1 MSMSLIQSPT
11 FNESGVPFSGEQ
23 QMATTTTSSQAKSQT
38 TALANDVVLRTENLD
53 FYYGPEQALHDFSIS
68 IKKGKVTALIG
79 ASGSGKSTVL
89 RTFNQIYRLYPEQYA
104 TGTILFHEQNLLEP
118 GLDVSQL
125 RKYIGMVF
133 QKPAP
138 FPLSIFDNIAFAI
151 KLHEKLSS
159 SELSNRVEAALK
171 QAALWD
177 EVKDKLKAQASR
189 LSGGQQQRLC
199 IARTIATQPEILLL
213 DEPTSALDPKSARQI
228 EDLIATLA
236 QYTTIVMVTHNLKQA
251 RRSSN
256 YTAFL
261 HQGRL
266 VEMAPTQQLF
276 ERPEHE
282 LTHDYVLGKHHEEH

>member
-1 MSMSLIQSPT
+1 MSLTHSHHALSESSTSLEGESHATITAAQS
-11 FNESGVPFSGEQ
+11 
-23 QMATTTTSSQAKSQT
+23 ATELLAKDT
-38 TALANDVVLRTENLD
+38 VLRTENLD
-53 FYYGPEQALHDFSIS
+53 FFYGHEQALHGISIS
-68 IKKGKVTALIG
+68 IKKGQVTALIG
-79 ASGSGKSTVL
+79 PSGSGKSTVL
-89 RTFNQIYRLYPEQYA
+89 RTFNQIYRLYAEQYA

-151 KLHEKLSS
+151 KLHEKLSHA
-159 SELSNRVEAALK
+159 ELAHRVEVALK
-171 QAALWD
+171 QAVLWD
-177 EVKDKLKAQASR
+177 EVKDKLKAHASR

-251 RRSSN
+251 RRAAN

-261 HQGRL
+261 HQGQL
-266 VEMAPTQQLF
+266 IEMAPSQQLF
-276 ERPEHE
+276 EQPEHE
-282 LTHDYVLGKHHEEH
+282 LTHDYVLGKHHEER